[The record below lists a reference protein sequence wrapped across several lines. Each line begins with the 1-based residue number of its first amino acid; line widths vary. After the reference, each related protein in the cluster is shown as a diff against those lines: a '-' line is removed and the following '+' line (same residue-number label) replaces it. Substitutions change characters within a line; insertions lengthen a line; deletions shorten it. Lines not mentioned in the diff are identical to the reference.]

1 MVMNGTMMQYFEWYI
16 DADGKHWQRLKED
29 AAHLHDIG
37 ITAVWIPPVFKGV
50 THNDEGYGIYDLYD
64 LGEFDQ
70 KGGIRTKYGTKQE
83 LLDAIEELH
92 KYGIQVYADV
102 VLNHKGG
109 ADETERFMAVEVAED
124 DRNKEISEPYEI
136 EGWTKFTFPGRQGK
150 YSDFIWNYH
159 HFSGIDYDQ
168 INDKKSIFRIAED
181 GKSWA
186 DDSAVANEFG
196 NYDYLMFADIDY
208 DNADVVNEVKNWASW
223 FIKETGVDGFRLDA
237 VKHIHADFINDLVCG
252 IREEFG
258 EDFFVVAE
266 YWDQK
271 YGNLKEYLNTLDED
285 ISLFDV
291 SLHYKLSNAS
301 KEGNAYDLRPLFD
314 ETLMQKRPTSAVTF
328 VDNHDS
334 QPSQALESYV
344 EPWFKPLAYSIILLR
359 KYGYP
364 TVFYGDYYG
373 LKGENPID
381 GQPEILDKL
390 ICVRKN
396 YAYGEQVDYID
407 HANCIGWTRSG
418 DEDHPDGLAVV
429 LSNSEEG
436 FKEMSFGEER
446 AGEVFY
452 DYLGHRQDEVTLD
465 ENGVGIF
472 PVNAGS
478 VSAWVK
484 KVNE

>member
-1 MVMNGTMMQYFEWYI
+1 MVMNGTMMQYFEWFTE
-16 DADGKHWQRLKED
+16 ADGKHWQRLKED
-29 AAHLHDIG
+29 AKHLHDIG

-50 THNDEGYGIYDLYD
+50 TINDVGYGTYDLYD

-70 KGGIRTKYGTKQE
+70 KGGVRTKYGTKQE

-92 KYGIQVYADV
+92 KYDIQVYADI

-109 ADETERFMAVEVAED
+109 ADETERFNAVEVAD
-124 DRNKEISEPYEI
+124 DNRNKELSEPYEI
-136 EGWTKFTFPGRQGK
+136 EGWTKFTFPGRKGK
-150 YSDFIWNYH
+150 YSDFTWNYH

-168 INDKKSIFRIAED
+168 INDKKTIFRIAED
-181 GKSWA
+181 DKTWA
-186 DDSAVANEFG
+186 DDSAVANEYG

-208 DNADVVNEVKNWASW
+208 GNSDVVNEVKKWASW
-223 FIKETGVDGFRLDA
+223 FVKETGVDGFRLDA
-237 VKHIHADFINDLVCG
+237 VKHIHEEFMNDFVVGL
-252 IREEFG
+252 REEFG
-258 EDFFVVAE
+258 EEFFVVAE

-271 YGNLKEYLNTLDED
+271 YGHLKDYLKAHNDD

-314 ETLMQKRPTSAVTF
+314 ETLMQKKPTSAVTF

-373 LKGENPID
+373 IKGENPIE
-381 GQPEILDKL
+381 GQAEILDKL
-390 ICVRKN
+390 ISLRKD
-396 YAYGEQVDYID
+396 YAYGTQTDYLD
-407 HANCIGWTRSG
+407 HANCIGWTRAG
-418 DEDHPDGLAVV
+418 DEDHPEGCAVV

-436 FKEMSFGEER
+436 YKEMSFGEDR

-452 DYLGHRQDEVTLD
+452 DYLGHREDKVTLD

-478 VSAWVK
+478 VSVWVK
-484 KVNE
+484 K